1 KPLDTLIPINMAD
14 AATAAMRRLEQ
25 RIGSVDEFVA
35 ERLGYDP
42 KDLSKYFGAEQ
53 IDAIAAAIDN
63 IDRESALVLGDQT
76 GIGKGRQVAAHLRY
90 AIRQGKTPV
99 LVTEKPDLYG
109 DMWRDMRDIGLHEML
124 GREPRIFIT
133 NTGAT
138 VPLDEEALAW

>member
-1 KPLDTLIPINMAD
+1 
-14 AATAAMRRLEQ
+14 
-25 RIGSVDEFVA
+25 
-35 ERLGYDP
+35 
-42 KDLSKYFGAEQ
+42 
-53 IDAIAAAIDN
+53 
-63 IDRESALVLGDQT
+63 
-76 GIGKGRQVAAHLRY
+76 GKGRQVAALLRY

-138 VPLDEEALAW
+138 VPLDEEALAWKAEADAARQAGEPVPKRRGKFLTGGTAARQQRD